1 MKITTIPRLYHNVN
15 RARVIVSVLSK
26 YGLADWISQFDL
38 DFVKGILRDRE
49 GEALARHTRER
60 RIRMALAELGPTFIK
75 IGQLLSTRGD
85 VVGVKLA
92 DELRQLQD
100 DAPADAPDVVRGV
113 LEAELGQ
120 PVDTLFDEFNDT
132 PLASAS
138 IGQVHCAKLK
148 TGERIVVKVQHV
160 GIEHIV
166 REDLDILAYLAQLAE
181 HIPEFSSYRPVA
193 TVAELQRAVLRE
205 LDFGREE
212 RNLQQF
218 STDLAHNPNVHV
230 PRPYTE
236 LCTPHVLTM
245 EMLDGVKLSEP
256 EKLKAA
262 GFDLE
267 KIAHRGCELYLHMI
281 FTNGCFHADPH
292 PGNLVLLPN
301 NVIGLLDFGMV
312 GRIEERLREEIEE
325 MLLALVNRDSGHLTS
340 IIMRV
345 GSVPSD
351 LDESALATDVADFV
365 DHYGSQTLTQFDL
378 SGALNEMT
386 ETIRRYRITLPVQ
399 VAMLIK
405 VLITLEGTAKL
416 LSPKFNIIEVIEP
429 MQRRIILRR
438 LSPARHLKKLRRF
451 YGELEHLADILPR
464 RLMDIVEQVRSG
476 KFNVH
481 LDHRGLEPSVNRL
494 VLGLL
499 TSALF
504 LGSALMLS
512 QNVPPL
518 LFQDQ
523 DKMPLGLQDVSILGL
538 LGCLVSLI
546 LGLRLLWAIGKSGH
560 LDRRK

>member
-15 RARVIVSVLSK
+15 RARVIVSVFSK

-38 DFVKGILRDRE
+38 DFVKGILRDRD

-60 RIRMALAELGPTFIK
+60 RIRLALAELGPTFIK

-100 DAPADAPDVVRGV
+100 DAPADSPDVVRGV

-120 PVDTLFDEFNDT
+120 PVDALFDDFNDT

-138 IGQVHCAKLK
+138 IGQVYRAKLK

-160 GIEHIV
+160 DIEHIV

-218 STDLAHNPNVHV
+218 SIDLAHNPNVHV

-236 LCTPHVLTM
+236 LCTPRVLTM

-262 GFDLE
+262 GFDLG
-267 KIAHRGCELYLHMI
+267 KIARRGSELYLHMI
-281 FTNGCFHADPH
+281 
-292 PGNLVLLPN
+292 LLPN
-301 NVIGLLDFGMV
+301 DVIGLLDFGMV

-345 GSVPSD
+345 GSVPPG

-365 DHYGSQTLTQFDL
+365 DHYGSQSLKQFDL

-386 ETIRRYRITLPVQ
+386 ETIRRYQITLPVQ

-405 VLITLEGTAKL
+405 VLVTLEGTAKL
-416 LSPKFNIIEVIEP
+416 LSPKFNIIEVIRP
-429 MQRRIILRR
+429 MQRRIIQRR
-438 LSPARHLKKLRRF
+438 LSPVRHLKRLRRF

-464 RLMDIVEQVRSG
+464 RLMDIVEQIRSG

-494 VLGLL
+494 VLGML

-512 QNVPPL
+512 RNVPPL
-518 LFQDQ
+518 LFRDEV
-523 DKMPLGLQDVSILGL
+523 PLGLQDVSIFGL
-538 LGCLVSLI
+538 LGCVVSLI
-546 LGLRLLWAIGKSGH
+546 LGLRLLRAIGKSGH